1 MSGESIHQKRPGR
14 QVEGAGWAGVTGVG
28 REQRPPVSATG
39 LSGNHSLIGRDQTM
53 NQGAFHFLCA
63 LTTKGKE
70 TKSQLSL
77 KRDSERHKEAG
88 TPSKSQTRRDV
99 GQRVMDKQEL
109 KECSKDPGG

>member
-1 MSGESIHQKRPGR
+1 M
-14 QVEGAGWAGVTGVG
+14 GVG

-39 LSGNHSLIGRDQTM
+39 LSGSHSLIGRDQTM
-53 NQGAFHFLCA
+53 NYRSFSFSVCPDHKR
-63 LTTKGKE
+63 KGNK
-70 TKSQLSL
+70 KSIVSE
-77 KRDSERHKEAG
+77 RDSERHKEAG